1 MSVEENEGSPRA
13 GKAGK
18 FYAQDEIK
26 TYRKNFERHHSEKKE
41 LRKAEYFSKEV
52 IEQLLKVEGCDG
64 IRIYYGLAPEN
75 EKGHIDHKA
84 AENLQPR
91 LFLVP
96 VRIGEDG
103 LGRDVNFKPQL
114 DTTGEKDGG
123 DEAGGAGGGYP
134 CPAFCNP

>member
-1 MSVEENEGSPRA
+1 MSLEEIEGNPRP